1 MLPLHFVSRKTG
13 HEAVQ
18 EFEAEDFKNWYDA
31 KEDMITPIIENTFMA
46 EGFTPI
52 LLSGNL
58 DEEEEWNPALAAA
71 EKWYQGKR
79 YVICQV
85 DLRQENPVAKR
96 FLKALL
102 SEAKSKI
109 G

>member
-1 MLPLHFVSRKTG
+1 M
-13 HEAVQ
+13 
-18 EFEAEDFKNWYDA
+18 
-31 KEDMITPIIENTFMA
+31 
-46 EGFTPI
+46 PI

-58 DEEEEWNPALAAA
+58 DDEEEWNPALAAA

-96 FLKALL
+96 FLRNLMKKL
-102 SEAKSKI
+102 
-109 G
+109 